1 MILETFSAG
10 PFDTNTYLVGC
21 PVSKKAFVVDVPPE
35 SADRLLSLLQKHELT
50 LEKILLTHS
59 HLDHIAD
66 VKPLK
71 EATGA
76 EVWVHPLDE
85 PNLKNPGSDNLPSII
100 SFDAVSPDSFFEEGK
115 EVTIGPFTLQVL
127 FTPGHTPGG
136 VSLYLEEKS
145 ILFSGDT
152 LFKGTMGRVDFPT
165 ANPDHMWESL
175 KKLSLLPKET
185 KVLSGHGPITTIG
198 EEGWIKNAK
207 ERFS

>member
-1 MILETFSAG
+1 MIIETFSAG
-10 PFDTNTYLVGC
+10 PFDTNTYIVGC
-21 PVSKKAFVVDVPPE
+21 PLTKKAFVVDVPPE
-35 SADRLLSLLQKHELT
+35 SFDRIISTLKDHDLT

-76 EVWVHPLDE
+76 EVWVHSLDE
-85 PNLKNPGSDNLPSII
+85 DNLKKPGTDGLPMII
-100 SFDAVSPDSFFEEGK
+100 LFEGVSPDHFFEEGK
-115 EVTIGPFTLQVL
+115 KVTVGSFELKAI

-136 VSLYLEEKS
+136 VSLYMEKEK

-152 LFKGTMGRVDFPT
+152 LFKGTMGRIDFPT
-165 ANPDHMWESL
+165 ARPSCMWESL
-175 KKLSLLPKET
+175 KKLSLLPKDT
-185 KVLSGHGPITTIG
+185 KVLSGHGPATEIG
-198 EEGWIKNAK
+198 KEAWISQAE

>member
-10 PFDTNTYLVGC
+10 PFETNTYLVGC
-21 PVSKKAFVVDVPPE
+21 PLTKKAFVIDVPPE
-35 SADRLLSLLQKHELT
+35 SLDGILSLLKKHDLT

-66 VKPLK
+66 VKPLQK
-71 EATGA
+71 ATGA

-85 PNLKNPGSDNLPSII
+85 GNLKKPGEDGLPMIL
-100 SFDAVSPDSFFEEGK
+100 SFEGVTPDCFFKEGQ
-115 EVTIGPFTLQVL
+115 EVTVGSFSLKVL

-136 VSLYLEEKS
+136 VSLYMEKEK

-152 LFKGTMGRVDFPT
+152 LFKGTMGRIDFPT
-165 ANPDHMWESL
+165 ARPDLMWKSL
-175 KKLSLLPKET
+175 KKLSLLPKDT
-185 KVLSGHGPITTIG
+185 KVLSGHGPATAIG
-198 EEGWIKNAK
+198 QEGWIAQAE